1 MQLFVVDK
9 LDKKSG
15 TVAAIYV
22 FDNHDA
28 ANLSGHKGVF
38 WCKTTNR

>member
-28 ANLSGHKGVF
+28 ALVTKA
-38 WCKTTNR
+38 TTPIRKKSTHV